1 MAASVAQ
8 FLTNRIL
15 YWALVAKVQVFF
27 EGQKNLKESPTLRS
41 NLIQEN
47 MGYFF
52 KVCGLLR
59 ISELY
64 NSLGLTRRLAQLGLF
79 GHGHLARLA

>member
-1 MAASVAQ
+1 MAR

-27 EGQKNLKESPTLRS
+27 EGQKNLKESPTLES

-47 MGYFF
+47 MHEIFF
-52 KVCGLLR
+52 SKFVAFSEYPNFRIRLDLGVIQQLR
-59 ISELY
+59 GPKS
-64 NSLGLTRRLAQLGLF
+64 NQF
-79 GHGHLARLA
+79 

>member
-1 MAASVAQ
+1 MAASVAR

-47 MGYFF
+47 MEYFF

-64 NSLGLTRRLAQLGLF
+64 NMLGLQDGWPNLALLGM
-79 GHGHLARLA
+79 GI